1 MHNELFSYIISID
14 AVPDDEEYT
23 PMLSTNLN
31 EIVQRMQKFAINKTK
46 EHIKELGQTEI
57 TADSLQHATILEVM
71 FMINDLKHSMAQYI
85 LNKYITFKKDWFKD
99 INMFYNTRR
108 IHSYCGY
115 RSPLEYERQYY
126 LQHPVNIRRAA

>member
-1 MHNELFSYIISID
+1 
-14 AVPDDEEYT
+14 
-23 PMLSTNLN
+23 
-31 EIVQRMQKFAINKTK
+31 MQKFAINKTK

-71 FMINDLKHSMAQYI
+71 FMLNDLKHSMAQYI

-126 LQHPVNIRRAA
+126 LQHPVRLRRAA